1 MQKQQFRFEGLLFFF
16 GDFGCGMRDTG
27 CGRRDAGY
35 GMRDTGYGMR
45 DTGCGIRDM
54 GWIVNNFPVI
64 RYYLFISA

>member
-16 GDFGCGMRDTG
+16 GDFGC
-27 CGRRDAGY
+27 
-35 GMRDTGYGMR
+35 GMR